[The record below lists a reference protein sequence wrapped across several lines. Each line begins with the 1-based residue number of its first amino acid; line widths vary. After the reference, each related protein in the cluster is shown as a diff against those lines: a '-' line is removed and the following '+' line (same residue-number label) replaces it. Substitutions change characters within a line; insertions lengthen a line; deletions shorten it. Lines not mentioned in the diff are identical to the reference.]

1 MNKEKG
7 EWTGAEGRRRTRS
20 SCSSSASNDERETQR
35 RVKVRTVKKSNN
47 NNAKDR
53 ERKES
58 AEHVVRPQ
66 PKVREGKTSP
76 AAGFRD
82 KRSPQRASCIG
93 TTSKSTKS
101 DGAAAGGGDR
111 LKDTTVVVLS
121 SSGCET
127 DPLRQFRIPKKV
139 KKSKEEVTKSVGSNN
154 MRDQAKSK
162 PSKEGSSVDQV
173 RDADKGGMGVCSRP
187 KGGGSKLVTDS
198 GVPSSGMSSRSGSGK
213 GSIATTISPG
223 STGSQSRPKAPLQ
236 ARRRLGSGSGVSNA
250 MTPSPT
256 VSAKVN
262 PTLRSPAAVRVKPI
276 VTTHAYSLAENR
288 NEIADTEDDLN
299 EAMDW
304 ENPVRAV
311 IYLRCTSC

>member
-7 EWTGAEGRRRTRS
+7 EWTGAEGRRRTR

-58 AEHVVRPQ
+58 AEHVVRLQ

-76 AAGFRD
+76 AAGFRE
-82 KRSPQRASCIG
+82 KRSPQRASRTG
-93 TTSKSTKS
+93 TTSKSKSTKS
-101 DGAAAGGGDR
+101 DGVAAGGGDR
-111 LKDTTVVVLS
+111 LKDTTVS

-139 KKSKEEVTKSVGSNN
+139 KKSKEEVTKSVGNNN

-173 RDADKGGMGVCSRP
+173 RDADKGGMGVCSRSRP
-187 KGGGSKLVTDS
+187 KGGDSKLATDS

-213 GSIATTISPG
+213 GSPG
-223 STGSQSRPKAPLQ
+223 STGSQNRPKAPLQ
-236 ARRRLGSGSGVSNA
+236 ARRRLGSGNA

-288 NEIADTEDDLN
+288 KEIADTEDDLN

-311 IYLRCTSC
+311 IYFSCTSF